1 MPKAIPITPLPKSQR
16 RASST
21 ARGYDHEHRKQR
33 SRILDLHPLCQLC
46 NDAFSTDLHHIDE
59 NPRNR
64 DDANVLAVCEVCHHS
79 KIHG

>member
-21 ARGYDHEHRKQR
+21 ARGYDNEHRKQR
-33 SRILDLHPLCQLC
+33 SRLLDLHPLCQNC

-59 NPRNR
+59 NPHNH
-64 DDANVLAVCEVCHHS
+64 DDNNAMAVCESCHHS